1 MDGGHLKTL
10 RDLGMS
16 LGWGRGGPMIDFAGF
31 DHQMEV
37 GKWKLANGIVGGGWG
52 IFPDGS

>member
-1 MDGGHLKTL
+1 MGELKTL

-16 LGWGRGGPMIDFAGF
+16 LGWGSGGPTIDFAGF

-37 GKWKLANGIVGGGWG
+37 GKSDSGRRMGD
-52 IFPDGS
+52 FSR